1 VEGPQGYPQH
11 RPICEEASRR
21 LVKAIVASLI
31 VILVDTD
38 VLIDILRGYPPSV
51 AWFDSL
57 EDNRITLCGLSALEL
72 LEGCRN
78 RIETEALLRFLAP
91 YRIVWPGPRD
101 FDRVLAD
108 FAVARL
114 HQRVGIVDVLIG
126 ETAVGLGLPLHTFN
140 VRHFSALPG
149 LKTVQPYAKSG

>member
-1 VEGPQGYPQH
+1 M
-11 RPICEEASRR
+11 
-21 LVKAIVASLI
+21 

-38 VLIDILRGYPPSV
+38 VLVDFLRGYSPSV

-57 EDNRITLCGLSALEL
+57 EDSRITLCGLSALEL

-78 RIETEALLRFLAP
+78 QIETDALLRFLAP

-114 HQRVGIVDVLIG
+114 GQRVGILDVLIG

-149 LKTVQPYAKSG
+149 LKTVQPYRKSG